1 MGVTPSLYFAATI
14 AVMRIVLQRVS
25 TASVHVS
32 GDIIANI
39 GRGLVLLVGIAPD
52 DSLQDVEAAITKVAT
67 LRIFPDEEER
77 MNRSVEDVGGEIL
90 VVSQFTLHG
99 DVRRG
104 RRPSFSGAAPPELA
118 EPLIDRMVEAF
129 RVRGLETSQ
138 GEFGA
143 RMDVELVNDGPVTF
157 VLDISG
163 GVVN

>member
-143 RMDVELVNDGPVTF
+143 RMDVGLVNDGPVTF